1 MSGNQNR
8 LPVVPTVTVLTM
20 MKARLIGA
28 TKGHALLKK
37 KADALSMRFR
47 SILRQIV
54 EAKEGLGAGMKD
66 SFFSWAEARY
76 AAGEQVKHTVLD
88 NVDRA
93 TVKVYGGLDNVAG
106 VKIPKF
112 ESQAQPGDNRMD
124 LTGLGR
130 GGQQIQ
136 ACRKAYLE
144 ALKLLVQLAN
154 LQTAFFTLDE
164 ALKVTNRRVNALE
177 NVVKPKLENTI
188 TYIKGELDELE
199 REEFFRLKKVQKN
212 KQKTQAAQVAQQLA
226 EAAAAAGPGGAGA
239 VAAAV
244 AAVPRAAAL
253 VAETAGP
260 SLLGAA
266 A

>member
-1 MSGNQNR
+1 MSNQNR
-8 LPVVPTVTVLTM
+8 LQVAPTVTVLQIV
-20 MKARLIGA
+20 KGRLLGA

-47 SILRQIV
+47 QILKQIV

-76 AAGEQVKHTVLD
+76 AAGEQVRHTVLD

-93 TVKVYGGLDNVAG
+93 TVRVFGGLDNVAG

-112 ESQAQPGDNRMD
+112 ESYVQPGGHQME

-136 ACRKAYLE
+136 ACRKAYQE
-144 ALKLLVQLAN
+144 AVNLLLQLAS

-164 ALKVTNRRVNALE
+164 ALKVR
-177 NVVKPKLENTI
+177 P
-188 TYIKGELDELE
+188 
-199 REEFFRLKKVQKN
+199 QP
-212 KQKTQAAQVAQQLA
+212 AACLQSSMRDSSWAM
-226 EAAAAAGPGGAGA
+226 
-239 VAAAV
+239 AAV
-244 AAVPRAAAL
+244 
-253 VAETAGP
+253 T
-260 SLLGAA
+260 SC
-266 A
+266 